1 MLASHA
7 LHHAPLRAMAEL
19 AAAVQL
25 CRRCPLHRG
34 RNVAVP
40 GEGPVPCDIM
50 LVGEGP
56 GAAEDRTGRPFVGR
70 AGQLLRQLLR
80 EEAGVDP
87 EAVYITNVV
96 KCRSCVL
103 EGDRKKDVPPLS
115 CVQACDIWLRCQI
128 ELVRPT
134 AIIVVG
140 AVACQH
146 LLGMRISQAHG
157 TLVLSPDRSVRYLP
171 IYHPAAALRDP
182 AILQAL
188 RSAMRG
194 IRLWLKYYPQIRTK
208 ASDYHTPMEVL
219 A

>member
-1 MLASHA
+1 
-7 LHHAPLRAMAEL
+7 MAVQHTPTTRSMMEL

-34 RNVAVP
+34 RTMAVP
-40 GEGPVPCDIM
+40 GEGPAPCDLM

-56 GAAEDRTGRPFVGR
+56 GAVEDSAGRPFVGR
-70 AGQLLRQLLR
+70 AGQLLRQLLK

-96 KCRSCVL
+96 KCRSWVAD
-103 EGDRKKDVPPLS
+103 GDRKKDAPPPLS
-115 CVQACDIWLRCQI
+115 CVHACDTWLRRQI
-128 ELVRPT
+128 ELVQPT

-146 LLGMRISQAHG
+146 LLGMRISDAHG
-157 TLVLSPDRSVRYLP
+157 ALVVPRPDHPIRYMP
-171 IYHPAAALRDP
+171 VYHPAAALRDP
-182 AILQAL
+182 SILQAL

-194 IRLWLKYYPQIRTK
+194 IRLWLDYYPQIRRK
-208 ASDYHTPMEVL
+208 ASDYQAEVS